1 MVQAIFAYYRVMWVE
16 TKVTGQRRRGD
27 QATTIDVLA
36 GELTLSELIRSV
48 VESEVEG
55 FRQRQ
60 LDRQLLQVLTNEQIA
75 AGAAVGKI
83 TSGGSELDQEVDL
96 DEAKATAIQAFED
109 GFYFVFVNGE
119 QIEALNETVTVDDAT
134 TMLFVRLTPLAGG

>member
-1 MVQAIFAYYRVMWVE
+1 MWVE

-27 QATTIDVLA
+27 QATTVDVLA